1 MKKTW
6 NDASLIE
13 LDMTAT
19 ATEGEG
25 YEVDPSGHAHA
36 ISGED
41 LPDIY

>member
-19 ATEGEG
+19 ATQA
-25 YEVDPSGHAHA
+25 EVDPSGQAHA

-41 LPDIY
+41 LPDDIY